1 MMLESQRILDDDLKI
16 IRNYLEN
23 KGKVSLLSLINIGI
37 NAGLKFS
44 DLVQLRFEN
53 IFDDYKIIIK
63 EARTDKVRTIIFNK
77 TSQKSINALKKYYQS
92 LDFPIDKGYFFKSLS
107 KYNVKFKF
115 DKPVTINGI
124 SQEFQK
130 LQNMLSIKYPI
141 TSHSL
146 RKTWGYH
153 FYKVNRDILYLM
165 REFKHTS
172 AEQTL
177 KYIGIEKKHIYKD
190 YPMLEI

>member
-92 LDFPIDKGYFFKSLS
+92 LDFPIGVAPVFVAFFP
-107 KYNVKFKF
+107 KY
-115 DKPVTINGI
+115 
-124 SQEFQK
+124 
-130 LQNMLSIKYPI
+130 
-141 TSHSL
+141 
-146 RKTWGYH
+146 
-153 FYKVNRDILYLM
+153 
-165 REFKHTS
+165 
-172 AEQTL
+172 
-177 KYIGIEKKHIYKD
+177 
-190 YPMLEI
+190 

>member
-1 MMLESQRILDDDLKI
+1 MLESQRILDDDLKI
-16 IRNYLEN
+16 IRSYLEE

-53 IFDDYKIIIK
+53 ISNDEKITIK
-63 EARTDKVRTIIFNK
+63 EARTDKVKTIIFNK
-77 TSQKSINALKKYYQS
+77 TCQKAINDLRNYYS
-92 LDFPIDKGYFFKSLS
+92 NLGFSTDKGYFFKSLS
-107 KYNVKFKF
+107 KYNVKFKL
-115 DKPVTINGI
+115 DKPITINGI

-130 LQNMLSIKYPI
+130 LQDILSIEYPI

-153 FYKVNRDILYLM
+153 FYKANRDILYLM
-165 REFKHTS
+165 REFKHTT

-177 KYIGIEKKHIYKD
+177 KYTGIEKKHIYKN
-190 YPMLEI
+190 YPMVEI